1 MSARIFV
8 YPCACASVVR
18 VAVCACVPAY
28 AHVFTL
34 CPYACNRRQLLLCFC
49 TPVGQFV
56 RLYACVNELLTTM
69 CLYAWLVVL
78 LDMCMPMCTFFY
90 VLLCVSINLR
100 ICCIC
105 SFCFL
110 NFEFVRLS
118 ACAPVASCICQC
130 LLSVVCV
137 VLVAGWNDYVD

>member
-56 RLYACVNELLTTM
+56 RLYACVNELLTTV
-69 CLYAWLVVL
+69 CLYAGIVLVE
-78 LDMCMPMCTFFY
+78 MHT
-90 VLLCVSINLR
+90 LLC
-100 ICCIC
+100 
-105 SFCFL
+105 
-110 NFEFVRLS
+110 
-118 ACAPVASCICQC
+118 AS
-130 LLSVVCV
+130 
-137 VLVAGWNDYVD
+137 VDA